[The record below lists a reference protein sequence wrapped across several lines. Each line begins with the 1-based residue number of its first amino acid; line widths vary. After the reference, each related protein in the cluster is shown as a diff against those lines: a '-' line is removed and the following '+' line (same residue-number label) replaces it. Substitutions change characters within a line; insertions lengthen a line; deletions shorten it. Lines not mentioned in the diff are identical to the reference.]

1 MMQVFNR
8 MMLYTAG
15 VLGMLAGIVPMF
27 FSYDMLL
34 STMPVAMMFSIYF
47 LVPKIQKERRL
58 VSAII
63 VSLLAAVISFAV
75 YFLYDLAASGTT
87 VAGQHFVTTLTNLAM
102 SIVIISLFGSWLFV
116 WVHNFTERKRA
127 ELDAKVAAR
136 KQERKAQMRSGGG
149 TKKKYKK
156 KKK

>member
-1 MMQVFNR
+1 
-8 MMLYTAG
+8 
-15 VLGMLAGIVPMF
+15 
-27 FSYDMLL
+27 
-34 STMPVAMMFSIYF
+34 
-47 LVPKIQKERRL
+47 
-58 VSAII
+58 
-63 VSLLAAVISFAV
+63 
-75 YFLYDLAASGTT
+75 
-87 VAGQHFVTTLTNLAM
+87 M